1 MHLMGSTC
9 TCGELVL
16 SVLQED
22 LKSPTFLQ
30 DKLKQYFLENTH
42 QLTLVMTPDVRMCM
56 FVHTYVCVCMY
67 VCLFVYLYVCT
78 YEASSFVFKGSDFFA
93 GLHVYIWP

>member
-1 MHLMGSTC
+1 MCVCVHVCMHLMGSTC

-42 QLTLVMTPDVRMCM
+42 RLTLVVTPDVRMCM
-56 FVHTYVCVCMY
+56 FVCMYVHTY

-78 YEASSFVFKGSDFFA
+78 YEAISFCS
-93 GLHVYIWP
+93 